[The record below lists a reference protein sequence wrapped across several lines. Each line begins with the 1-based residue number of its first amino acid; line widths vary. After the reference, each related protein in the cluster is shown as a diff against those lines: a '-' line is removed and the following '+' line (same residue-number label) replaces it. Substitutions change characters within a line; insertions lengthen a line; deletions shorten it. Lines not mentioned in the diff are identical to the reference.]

1 MTKYLMGI
9 DPGTSGV
16 KCIIIDDKGKVVRS
30 ATKTYPLY
38 TPKPAWSEQDPA
50 DWWNG
55 TKEAVKE
62 VLSDFDADKICA
74 IGFSGQMHG
83 LVALDKDDK
92 VIRPAILWND
102 QRTEAECSEI
112 IETAGGIDGL
122 VSYTN
127 NNMLPGF
134 TGGKLLWVKKNEP
147 ENYAKIVKFFM
158 PKDYIRFCLSGKK
171 ATDVS
176 DASGTG
182 FFDVEHRCWSYELI
196 DKLGFDRSI
205 FPEVFESDE
214 VTSYVSE
221 EAAEETGLVAGTRIY
236 GGGGD
241 AVIQNAGMAIV
252 KEGTLG
258 IVMGTS
264 GVVGT
269 SLGSFGKNEG
279 GKLQFFCNNA
289 KDKWMAFGCQLSC
302 AGSMEWFKNT
312 FYGDLEKP
320 FDAINKEAEES
331 SVGANGVQFLPYLT
345 GERCPYSDPAA
356 RGVFYGMSLLTK
368 RGDFARAVMEGVVF
382 GLKQMVDLIQNTN
395 PGLEFKEVILSG
407 GATHSAL
414 WKQIVADITGL
425 PVKTLKGAA
434 EGGAYGG
441 AIVAGVGEQIWDKL
455 ENADIYEID
464 EVIDPIPENVE
475 QYKEIMKI
483 YEKLYFDLKETFD
496 MSAKLQG

>member
-16 KCIIIDDKGKVVRS
+16 KCIIIDETGKVIKS
-30 ATKTYPLY
+30 STKTYPLY
-38 TPKPAWSEQDPA
+38 TPKPAWSEQNPE

-62 VLSDFDADKICA
+62 VLSDFDASLICG

-83 LVALDKDDK
+83 LVALDKDDNI
-92 VIRPAILWND
+92 IRPAILWND
-102 QRTEAECSEI
+102 QRTEAECKEI

-147 ENYAKIVKFFM
+147 ENYDKIVKFFM
-158 PKDYIRFCLSGKK
+158 PKDYIRFRLTGAK

-182 FFDVEHRCWSYELI
+182 LFDVEKRCWAYDLI

-214 VTSYVSE
+214 VTSYISE
-221 EAAEETGLVAGTRIY
+221 ETEKELGLKAGTRVY

-241 AVIQNAGMAIV
+241 AVIQNAGMGIV

-258 IVMGTS
+258 VVMGTS
-264 GVVGT
+264 GVVAT
-269 SLGSFGKNEG
+269 PLSTFGVNEG
-279 GKLQFFCNNA
+279 GKLQFFCNNSA
-289 KDKWMAFGCQLSC
+289 DKWMAFGCQLSC

-320 FDAINKEAEES
+320 FVAINKEAEES
-331 SVGANGVQFLPYLT
+331 SVGAGGVQFLPYLT

-368 RGDFARAVMEGVVF
+368 RGDFGRAVMEGVVF
-382 GLKQMVDLIQNTN
+382 GLKQIVDLIKKSN
-395 PGLEFKEVILSG
+395 PDLEFKEVILSG
-407 GATHSAL
+407 GAIHSTL
-414 WKQIVADITGL
+414 WKQIVADIMGIT
-425 PVKTLKGAA
+425 VKTLKGAA

-441 AIVAGVGEQIWDKL
+441 AIVAGVGEKIWERLDDVDVL
-455 ENADIYEID
+455 EVDEII
-464 EVIDPIPENVE
+464 EPIPENVE
-475 QYKEIMKI
+475 KYKEVMKV

-496 MSAKLQG
+496 MCAAEQ